1 MTKMQNTYYKTI
13 VGKIAEFRKL
23 GFDDDQMEE
32 LRLGLEHGV
41 PVSAYAKK
49 EYFAVQMRQI
59 RFGLEEGLDISLY
72 NDEKY
77 DWFQMEEIRMGLKEG
92 IDASIYA
99 DPKYSYE
106 VMRELRKAL
115 KDGIHL
121 EKYAAVGAEML
132 RELHRALLDKQ
143 NIMPYIK
150 SGYVPEQLQEIR
162 HAMKLGCNIDPYLNP
177 VYRGSAIREIT
188 EGLEEGLDVSVYADP
203 DYSWQQ
209 MREIRLGM
217 EKGLD
222 ISLYSKNLYSWQ
234 QMREIRLG
242 LEEGLDVEAYK
253 SMMHSAF
260 DMKKI
265 RQKLLQEAEKE
276 GETELS
282 DTHTA
287 ETLPEN
293 VEEYLQKLPADTI
306 HFFVDE
312 DKMKAYVYAGKAV
325 LPMSKED
332 LAAQLTMHKIIKGL
346 DVSVVNHLLS
356 GSIKDQLVVI
366 ANGQEAVDGTDG
378 YYESFIG
385 ETDYGIRTQKD
396 GSLDFTNAYLFQKVY
411 AGQKLLVYHNATA
424 GTDGFYVD
432 GKKIHAV
439 DGKEAPRIRGRGFRL
454 LEDSHTY
461 LAEENGCV
469 AFHEHNLSVTKMLE
483 LETADNILGDVD
495 YDGAVYIKGDVDGNI
510 RIRAAADI
518 VVEGFLGNA
527 TLESEGNILIKKG
540 ANGNGEAH
548 ITASH
553 MVLGRFFENV
563 DIHAEQIVSNY
574 FFRSRLYAD
583 KKIEVKGNNGSIAG
597 GNVYAGY
604 GIGVSTVGNCNG
616 IETFIRVG
624 YDKDKEGDDY
634 YEQSGEVEKQIAIL
648 CNSLKDYRKNY
659 APEIRNTMPIF
670 LKLENALYTKEK
682 ELTELKKKA
691 EQQKIESKKYESAY
705 LEVYGSLYEGTTVV
719 INDAVYQGETI
730 QGVLLKNIAGRM
742 SVQQTKEKIIL

>member
-13 VGKIAEFRKL
+13 AGKIAEFRKL

-41 PVSAYAKK
+41 QVSAYAKK

-99 DPKYSYE
+99 NPKYSYE

-162 HAMKLGCNIDPYLNP
+162 HAMKLGCHIDPYLNT

-188 EGLEEGLDVSVYADP
+188 EGLEEGLDVSAYANP

-209 MREIRLGM
+209 MREIRLGL
-217 EKGLD
+217 EQGLD
-222 ISLYSKNLYSWQ
+222 ISKYSKELYSWQ

-253 SMMHSAF
+253 SMMHSAS

-265 RQKLLQEAEKE
+265 RLRLLEEAEKE
-276 GETELS
+276 DESELP
-282 DTHTA
+282 DAYTA
-287 ETLPEN
+287 DALPEHL
-293 VEEYLQKLPADTI
+293 EEYLQKLPVDTI

-312 DKMKAYVYAGKAV
+312 DKMKAYVYAGKAAPPV
-325 LPMSKED
+325 SKED

-346 DVSVVNHLLS
+346 DASVVSHLIS
-356 GSIKDQLVVI
+356 GTIKDQLVVI
-366 ANGQEAVDGTDG
+366 ANGQEAVNGTDG

-396 GSLDFTNAYLFQKVY
+396 GSLDFTDAYLFQKVY

-424 GTDGFYVD
+424 GTDGFYID
-432 GKKIHAV
+432 GRKIRAV
-439 DGKEAPRIRGRGFRL
+439 DGKERPRIRGRGFRL
-454 LEDSHTY
+454 LEDSRTY
-461 LAEENGCV
+461 LAEENGCA
-469 AFHEHNLSVTKMLE
+469 AFHENNLSVTKMLE

-510 RIRAAADI
+510 RIHAAADI

-548 ITASH
+548 VTATH
-553 MVLGRFFENV
+553 VVLGRFFENA
-563 DIHAEQIVSNY
+563 DIHAEQIISNY
-574 FFRSRLYAD
+574 FFRCSLYAD
-583 KKIEVKGNNGSIAG
+583 KKIEVKGTNGSIAG
-597 GNVYAGY
+597 GTVYAGY
-604 GIGVSTVGNCNG
+604 GIGVSTVGNRNG

-634 YEQSGEVEKQIAIL
+634 FEQSKEAEKQIAIL
-648 CNSLKDYRKNY
+648 FNSLKDYRKNY
-659 APEIRNTMPIF
+659 APEVRNTMPVF

-682 ELTELKKKA
+682 ELAELKEKI
-691 EQQKIESKKYESAY
+691 EQQKKESKKYESAY

-730 QGVLLKNIAGRM
+730 KGVMLKNIAGKM
-742 SVQQTKEKIIL
+742 SMQQTKEKIIL